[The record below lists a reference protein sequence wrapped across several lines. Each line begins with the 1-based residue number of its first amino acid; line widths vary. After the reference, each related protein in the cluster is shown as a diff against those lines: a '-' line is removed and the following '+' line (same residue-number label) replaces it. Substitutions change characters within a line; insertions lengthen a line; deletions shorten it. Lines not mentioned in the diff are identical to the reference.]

1 MKSLRELYYSL
12 PRLRE
17 LAFSGPPLQRWRE
30 KSVKS
35 FIKILKESGLKRG
48 KLLEVGCGAGF
59 LSRRIG
65 KLFPQFDILAIDL
78 SPELISWATRRN
90 KLPNVRFECKDFL
103 QIEGKFD
110 VIMMMEVLPVVG
122 DHHKK
127 FVEKM
132 HILLNDG
139 GLGIVTHLRPGFYP
153 DFFKNLWRFMKVGEI
168 ISTEPESFLK
178 MVEIYGFSAY
188 YYSLDYLEGK
198 YIVVMRRG
206 GRVDEGARFEI
217 AYPRK
222 GDRGFESH
230 PLRHNS
236 KESQHDGRGR

>member
-1 MKSLRELYYSL
+1 MKSFKELYYSL

-30 KSVKS
+30 KSVRS
-35 FIKILKESGLKRG
+35 FIEILKIIGKRG
-48 KLLEVGCGAGF
+48 GRILEVGCGAGF

-65 KLFPQFDILAIDL
+65 KFFPEFEVLGVDI
-78 SPELISWATRRN
+78 SCELINWAKN
-90 KLPNVRFECKDFL
+90 KNSLPNVRFECKNFL
-103 QIEGKFD
+103 EVQERYD
-110 VIMMMEVLPVVG
+110 VIVMMEVFPVLG
-122 DHHKK
+122 ENHERFIKK
-127 FVEKM
+127 M
-132 HILLNDG
+132 YALLNEG
-139 GLGIVTHLRPGFYP
+139 GLGIVTHLRPALYSK
-153 DFFKNLWRFMKVGEI
+153 FFRKLWGLMKVGEI
-168 ISTEPESFLK
+168 TSVEPEDFLK
-178 MVEIYGFSAY
+178 MVEINGFSAY

-236 KESQHDGRGR
+236 KESQYG

>member
-1 MKSLRELYYSL
+1 MKSLKELYYSL

-30 KSVKS
+30 KSIKS
-35 FIKILKESGLKRG
+35 FINILKESGLKRG

-78 SPELISWATRRN
+78 SPELIDWATRRN
-90 KLPNVRFECKDFL
+90 NLSNVKFEYKDFL
-103 QIEGKFD
+103 EVEGKYD
-110 VIMMMEVLPVVG
+110 VIIMMEVLPVIG
-122 DHHKK
+122 GYHEK
-127 FVEKM
+127 FIGKM
-132 HILLNDG
+132 YALLNDG
-139 GLGIVTHLRPGFYP
+139 GLGIVTHLRPSLYS
-153 DFFKNLWRFMKVGEI
+153 DFFRKLWMVMKVGEI
-168 ISTEPESFLK
+168 ISIEPESFLK
-178 MVEIYGFSAY
+178 TVEIYGFSAY

-236 KESQHDGRGR
+236 KESQYG